1 MKTSCS
7 KIKIHQVCL
16 VLLCLLLGAVTEARA
31 QQKVVNGTVLDG
43 DGIGIIG
50 AGVMQKGTTNG
61 VITDLEGKFSISVPE
76 DAVLVISC
84 VGFNTVEVAAGDAA
98 TVILEEDRELLD
110 EVVVVGYGVQKR
122 SSVTGSISKVESD
135 QMRNRTITSAQDA
148 LAGKTAGVTMV
159 STSAAPGASSTIR
172 VRGYSS
178 NYSSDPL
185 YIVDGLKVSDLSNVD
200 ANDIESIEVLKDA
213 ASAAIY
219 GAEAGNGVILV
230 TTKRASAGFVGV
242 TYDFQLSTNDLNHI
256 PAILNAKEYETWYRE
271 AGYITD
277 AMMESYYDGVTNN
290 NWFKTATETGLMQKH
305 NLSLQMGSDKGQI
318 YVGLN
323 YLDNDGFLKGDVDKH
338 TRYGVTMNAEMQIK
352 PWLKVGSN
360 MRFTYQTMTM
370 SPWSVAYG
378 SPDGP
383 FGNLLHMD
391 PLTPVMYS
399 SSNVPSFITELL
411 AEGRKFPT
419 DGNGDYF
426 GASRFTTTTNPLL
439 ERKVNQYNSTASNL
453 DISGYVNLTPFK
465 GFVFTSRFGF
475 NSNGART
482 HSFSETYYV
491 TPNMQNDKPS
501 VSETGLQTVY
511 YQWENFANYNVEVG
525 SGHNFSAMLGTSF
538 SKSINDTLSAS
549 VDKVTKE
556 LDNYTYL
563 DFASGDA
570 VKTVGGQKLITS
582 KLSYFGRLGYSYRDK
597 YLAEVTMRADANDL
611 SMLSAKSRWGYFP
624 AVSLG
629 WVISQEDFFPRT
641 NAFTFAK
648 LRASW
653 GQNGSISNLGN
664 FMYASA
670 IEGAGFY
677 SFDRTTNYSQGS
689 VPSTLGNDNLKWET
703 SEQLDFGV
711 DLRFFKD
718 RLTFSADYFNKKT
731 NDLLISGATPS
742 LTAGND
748 PSPINAGNV
757 LNRGF
762 EFDLGWKQ
770 ALGDFSYGITANLAT
785 LHNEVTYLDPTIA
798 RLEGANAAGNNPF
811 TYFEVGY
818 PIWYFR
824 GYKYAGVDPATG
836 DPTFEDLNG
845 DGQIGTSDKTFIGS
859 AIPYFTYGITLN
871 AAYKGFDLLIFANGS
886 QGNDIYCNLN
896 NIYDTGD
903 NVLKYFYDRRW
914 TSSNT
919 NAEHPR
925 PGCNNL
931 QQYYMSDAMVFDGSY
946 FKIKQ
951 IQLGY
956 SLPEKILSRAGIKST
971 RVYVSFDDF
980 FLFTRY
986 PGIDP
991 ETASSSSTNG
1001 IGIDSAAY
1009 PTARKVVFG
1018 LNLTF

>member
-1 MKTSCS
+1 M
-7 KIKIHQVCL
+7 CL
-16 VLLCLLLGAVTEARA
+16 VLLCLILGGVTDAWA

-98 TVILEEDRELLD
+98 VITLEEDRELLD

-159 STSAAPGASSTIR
+159 STSAAPGASSTVR

-230 TTKRASAGFVGV
+230 TTKRASSGSVGV

-256 PAILNAKEYETWYRE
+256 PAVLNAKEYETWYRE

-277 AMMESYYDGVTNN
+277 AMMESYYDGVTDNE
-290 NWFKTATETGLMQKH
+290 WFKTATETGLMQKH

-338 TRYGVTMNAEMQIK
+338 TRYGATMNAEMQIK

-370 SPWSVAYG
+370 SPWTVSYG

-383 FGNLLHMD
+383 FGDLLHMD

-399 SSNVPSFITELL
+399 SSNVPSFIADLL
-411 AEGRKFPT
+411 ADGRKFPT
-419 DGNGDYF
+419 DENGDYF
-426 GASRFTTTTNPLL
+426 GASRFTTTCNPLL
-439 ERKVNQYNSTASNL
+439 NRKVNHYNSTASNL
-453 DISGYVNLTPFK
+453 DISGYVNITPFK
-465 GFVFTSRFGF
+465 GLVFTSRFGF
-475 NSNGART
+475 NNNGMRT

-501 VSETGLQTVY
+501 VSETGLQTLY
-511 YQWENFANYNVEVG
+511 YQWENFANYNIEVG
-525 SGHNFSAMLGTSF
+525 SGHNISATVGTSF

-549 VDKVTKE
+549 VDKITKE

-563 DFASGDA
+563 DYASGDA
-570 VKTVGGQKLITS
+570 VKTVGGQKLTTA
-582 KLSYFGRLGYSYRDK
+582 KLSYFGRLGYSFRDK

-611 SMLSAKSRWGYFP
+611 SVLSAKSRWGYFP

-629 WVISQEDFFPRT
+629 WVISQEDFFPRSNT
-641 NAFTFAK
+641 FTFAK
-648 LRASW
+648 FRASW

-664 FMYASA
+664 FVYASA

-677 SFDRTTNYSQGS
+677 SFDGTTNYSQGS

-731 NDLLISGATPS
+731 NDLLISGASPS

-770 ALGDFSYGITANLAT
+770 TLGDFSYGITANLAT

-824 GYKYAGVDPATG
+824 GYEYAGVDPATG
-836 DPTFEDLNG
+836 DPTFEDLNN

-859 AIPYFTYGITLN
+859 GIPDFTYGITLN

-896 NIYDTGD
+896 NVYTTGD

-914 TSSNT
+914 TASNT
-919 NAEHPR
+919 NAERPR

-931 QQYYMSDAMVFDGSY
+931 QQYYMSDAMVFDGNY

-956 SLPEKILSRAGIKST
+956 SIPEKIISRVGVKST
-971 RVYVSFDDF
+971 RLYVSFDDF
-980 FLFTRY
+980 FLFTKY